1 MSVRSWPTYL
11 LNGIPPEVRAAIEE
25 DALEAE
31 ISLAEVMRQIL
42 CAHYDLQCEPVE
54 TFSKPPPPN
63 QGTATMVLRVHPDLF
78 SAIKKD
84 AGQAGTSYGTA
95 YGGMRKRIIEI
106 LSQHYERTPA

>member
-1 MSVRSWPTYL
+1 MSVRRWPTYL
-11 LNGIPPEVRAAIEE
+11 LNGIPPEVRQAIEE
-25 DALEAE
+25 DALAEE

-42 CAHYDLQCEPVE
+42 CAHYELSCEPVE

-78 SAIKKD
+78 SAIKQD
-84 AGQAGTSYGTA
+84 AGKAGTSYGTA

-106 LSQHYERTPA
+106 LSEHYERTPA